1 MCPWHFFLTT
11 RLRQHPDNTGTLPCP
26 IICVRIVQFQLIL
39 PRHDNTSW
47 LRYGYPRL
55 TTSSLYLS
63 QEWHLMCSHYIIL
76 VAFKGSCQSIR
87 DELFRQQ
94 TGTKIIFVKGPGTQY
109 NIVGQITP
117 PLNFRGGRGEHPFHK
132 NGRVLFQIRSNPRM
146 RRFRGRSC
154 EVVAYVNWITWA
166 LSSGK
171 RSLNI

>member
-11 RLRQHPDNTGTLPCP
+11 RWRQHPNNTGTLPCP

-39 PRHDNTSW
+39 PRHDTTSW
-47 LRYGYPRL
+47 VRYGYPRL

-87 DELFRQQ
+87 DELVRQQ

-109 NIVGQITP
+109 NIVGQIIP
-117 PLNFRGGRGEHPFHK
+117 PLNSRGGGGENTPSIKMAGCSFKYGRIPECEDLEVAHVRWSLTWIESHGLSLPGRGP
-132 NGRVLFQIRSNPRM
+132 
-146 RRFRGRSC
+146 
-154 EVVAYVNWITWA
+154 
-166 LSSGK
+166 
-171 RSLNI
+171 